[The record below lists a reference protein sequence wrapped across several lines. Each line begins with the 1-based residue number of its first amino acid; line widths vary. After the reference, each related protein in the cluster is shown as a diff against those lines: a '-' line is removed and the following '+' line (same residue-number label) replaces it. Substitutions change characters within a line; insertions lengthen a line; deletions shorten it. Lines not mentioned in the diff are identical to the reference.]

1 MITPLM
7 VIHGTKDH
15 CVQVSETA
23 PRVKSREDR
32 GVPVKYLRYEDE
44 GHGIAKKKN
53 KLDCYPQVV
62 EFLKKHMKV

>member
-1 MITPLM
+1 MP
-7 VIHGTKDH
+7 
-15 CVQVSETA
+15 VSETEQM
-23 PRVKSREDR
+23 VKSLEDR